1 MTGRQNLLDQST
13 TGQTNTIGRLTRG
26 EDGLIVRKE
35 MEQTFADTKISR
47 AGTRGVPYERKK
59 DGKKTQKISFVGESE
74 FATRLDIYTR
84 LLPAKTSRNR
94 WIQRVLTD
102 AMDRRIGQDDYA
114 GPR

>member
-13 TGQTNTIGRLTRG
+13 TGQSNAIARLNRG

-35 MEQTFADTKISR
+35 MDVTYADTSISR
-47 AGTRGVPYERKK
+47 AGTRGAPYERKK
-59 DGKKTQKISFVGESE
+59 DGKKTQKISFVGECD
-74 FATRLDIYTR
+74 FAIRLDLYTR
-84 LLPAKTSRNR
+84 TLPAKTSRNR